1 MFGKRK
7 DSKNKA
13 MRDNEELTPWERQQL
28 LREENIEKKQKKS
41 KKILISS
48 NLVKF
53 NGLRKKRL
61 QKRVITLASIF
72 GISAVISL
80 YAILPVNR
88 VSNIEIE
95 GTDSQTKTAI
105 IEASQVKKNESLFAV
120 VPTKF
125 LISQRIKNDV
135 ATVKDVNISLE
146 KNVVKFKV
154 TEYDIVGYIQRKNT
168 YYKLTSNGREL
179 NVGQKATN
187 GN

>member
-41 KKILISS
+41 KKILVSS

-53 NGLRKKRL
+53 NGLRKRRL

-72 GISAVISL
+72 GISAIISL
-80 YAILPVNR
+80 YAILPVSR

-95 GTDSQTKTAI
+95 GTDSQK
-105 IEASQVKKNESLFAV
+105 ENCYYRGKSSEKK
-120 VPTKF
+120 
-125 LISQRIKNDV
+125 RIF
-135 ATVKDVNISLE
+135 IR
-146 KNVVKFKV
+146 
-154 TEYDIVGYIQRKNT
+154 GCT
-168 YYKLTSNGREL
+168 Y
-179 NVGQKATN
+179 
-187 GN
+187 